1 MLIITDNEILQLYSS
16 LFDPRVFAVYH
27 GPCLFM
33 LVTISSFINRNYRKP
48 VECRC
53 FEQRSPL
60 TIQNYDTHCSDVSSC
75 TIVVWH
81 LLSLLVIVIHC
92 KILFAFI
99 KSRLWFSMW
108 APVVL
113 YSVSNLNWIWN
124 WPIRLQQLLWA
135 SLVFL
140 ENFGDFSKTIGPT
153 TLKISLSWSPHQA
166 PPTHMHVYKQIHV
179 LLMLFG
185 FL

>member
-1 MLIITDNEILQLYSS
+1 MLIRTDNEILQLYSS

-48 VECRC
+48 VECQC
-53 FEQRSPL
+53 FQQRSPL

-75 TIVVWH
+75 TIVVWN

-99 KSRLWFSMW
+99 KSRLRGFRCERQWSCIQLAIW
-108 APVVL
+108 I
-113 YSVSNLNWIWN
+113 WIWN
-124 WPIRLQQLLWA
+124 WPIRLQQLLGA

-140 ENFGDFSKTIGPT
+140 ENFG
-153 TLKISLSWSPHQA
+153 
-166 PPTHMHVYKQIHV
+166 
-179 LLMLFG
+179 G
-185 FL
+185 FLKNYWSYNTEN